1 MDENRHHHRG
11 HGGHSGHSGHRR
23 LRVTVAAALFC
34 ALAYV
39 CAITIKV
46 PVMFLS
52 LDIKDAI
59 IVLCG
64 LLFGPAAGLAV
75 AITVPFLELVIP
87 VNDTGVYGF
96 IMNLLSSVTFVLTV
110 SLIYKMKK
118 RMTGAIIGLVSG
130 VCAVTAVMMAANLL
144 VTPYYMGVSTSDVA
158 SLIPT
163 VLLPFNLVK
172 AVLNAAIVL
181 LLYKPLSTLLKRSG
195 LVGPSGESTN
205 AAQPSRALTLA
216 VTGVAVGLIV
226 ASLLVVFLV
235 LAG

>member
-195 LVGPSGESTN
+195 LVGPSGESTST
-205 AAQPSRALTLA
+205 AQPSRALTLA

>member
-1 MDENRHHHRG
+1 M
-11 HGGHSGHSGHRR
+11 
-23 LRVTVAAALFC
+23 VIMALFC

-52 LDIKDAI
+52 LEIKDAI

-75 AITVPFLELVIP
+75 AVVVPFLELVIP

-96 IMNLLSSVTFVLTV
+96 IMNLLSSVTFVLMA
-110 SLIYKMKK
+110 SLIYKLKK
-118 RMTGAIIGLVSG
+118 SMAGAIIGLGSG
-130 VCAVTAVMMAANLL
+130 VLAMTAVMMVANLL
-144 VTPYYMGVSTSDVA
+144 ITPFYMGVSTSDVSA
-158 SLIPT
+158 MIPS

-181 LLYKPLSTLLKRSG
+181 LLYKPLSTLLKRTGFASTSG
-195 LVGPSGESTN
+195 GEPS
-205 AAQPSRALTLA
+205 AAKPSRSLTLA
-216 VTGVAVGLIV
+216 VTAVAAVLIV
-226 ASLLVVFLV
+226 ASLLVIFLV
-235 LAG
+235 IAG